1 MSNTLQQ
8 KAKQHREVSGQFVPC
23 SSKLDYKMYFEA
35 ALKYPLRKVSG
46 SLCDTDGIKQSSQI
60 SDLREVWIWN
70 TLLQILFKISA
81 MLLSSGCDRS

>member
-35 ALKYPLRKVSG
+35 ALKYPLRKVLG

-60 SDLREVWIWN
+60 SDLREV
-70 TLLQILFKISA
+70 
-81 MLLSSGCDRS
+81 